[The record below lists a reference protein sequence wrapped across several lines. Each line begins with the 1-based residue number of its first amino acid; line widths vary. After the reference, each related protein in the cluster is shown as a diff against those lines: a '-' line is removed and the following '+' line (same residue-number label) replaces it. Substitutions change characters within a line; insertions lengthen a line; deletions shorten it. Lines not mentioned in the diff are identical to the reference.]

1 VKPVSPMEGQIA
13 FLLPLDWKKNSH

>member
-1 VKPVSPMEGQIA
+1 VKPVSPMERQIA